1 MRRLTLL
8 LLGILSACSLC
19 VSLRAVTRPPNIV
32 FILADD
38 LGYGDLGCYGQDK
51 IATPHLDRMAKEG
64 LRFTRFYAGSTVC
77 APSRSVTMTG
87 QHTGHTT
94 VRGNA
99 GVKGAVAQTLR
110 AEDVTVAEVLQA
122 AGYRTALVGKWG
134 LGEADSV
141 GAPWLQGFDEF
152 FGFLNQTHAHNHF
165 PDHLFRRDRRVPLRN
180 DLVPAGTTGAGYAT
194 RRVDYA
200 NDLFFDEGLTFLGEA
215 RARPFFLYLALTVP
229 HANNERSR
237 LLGDGQEVPDYG
249 SYADRPWSPATK
261 GQAAMISRMDEGVGR
276 VLARLRELGLDEN
289 TLVLFSSDNGPHREG
304 GPGYDPAFFN
314 ASGGLRGIKRDLTE
328 GGIRVPLIARWPGRV
343 PAGVSTAR
351 PAYQGD
357 LFATFAEL
365 AGAPAP
371 TALDSISLVP
381 SLHGRLGDQREHE
394 FLYWEFYER
403 TYRQAVIWQGRWKGI
418 RTARDQATF
427 ELYDLAND
435 PAETRNVAS
444 SEVAVV
450 TTLASQMDT
459 AHRPT
464 PHWSFPSPSVEPKSV
479 VPTSRAP

>member
-1 MRRLTLL
+1 
-8 LLGILSACSLC
+8 
-19 VSLRAVTRPPNIV
+19 
-32 FILADD
+32 
-38 LGYGDLGCYGQDK
+38 
-51 IATPHLDRMAKEG
+51 
-64 LRFTRFYAGSTVC
+64 
-77 APSRSVTMTG
+77 
-87 QHTGHTT
+87 
-94 VRGNA
+94 
-99 GVKGAVAQTLR
+99 
-110 AEDVTVAEVLQA
+110 
-122 AGYRTALVGKWG
+122 
-134 LGEADSV
+134 
-141 GAPWLQGFDEF
+141 
-152 FGFLNQTHAHNHF
+152 
-165 PDHLFRRDRRVPLRN
+165 
-180 DLVPAGTTGAGYAT
+180 
-194 RRVDYA
+194 
-200 NDLFFDEGLTFLGEA
+200 
-215 RARPFFLYLALTVP
+215 
-229 HANNERSR
+229 
-237 LLGDGQEVPDYG
+237 
-249 SYADRPWSPATK
+249 
-261 GQAAMISRMDEGVGR
+261 MISRMDEGVGR
-276 VLARLRELGLDEN
+276 VLARLRDLGLDEN